1 MMDGKRILLIVSG
14 GIAAYKCP
22 DLVRRLRER
31 GLLVR
36 CLLTQGGAEFVTT
49 LALQAV
55 SEEKVYQNLFSLTDE
70 NEMCHIRLS
79 RASDLILVAPATA
92 NIIAK
97 MAHGQADDLATTTL
111 LANNKPVFIAP
122 AMNHYMYNHPAT
134 QANLALLI
142 ARGVTVIGPDEGNM
156 ACREFGMGRMSEPLE
171 IVDKLGSFF
180 STNLPLKG
188 KRALV
193 TSGPTF
199 EAIDPVR
206 FIGNR
211 SSGKQGHAI
220 ARALAALG
228 CQTTLISGPTQQ
240 TDPMGVCVVHVESAR
255 EMLSACETALPADI
269 AVCAAAVSDWRAESE
284 VGSKIKKTA
293 GTAPPNLKLTDNPD
307 ILATLS
313 KLVYKRPKL
322 VIGFAAE
329 TDDVISNATSKRQRK
344 ECDWIIANDVS
355 PHTGTFNGDTN
366 QVHLIRSGGVE
377 NWPEMSKIEVGKKLA
392 ERITAYF
399 EDDS

>member
-70 NEMCHIRLS
+70 NEMGHIRLS
-79 RASDLILVAPATA
+79 RESDLILVAPATA

-111 LANNKPVFIAP
+111 LANDKPVFIAP

-142 ARGVTVIGPDEGNM
+142 ARGVTVIGPDQGNM

-171 IVDKLGSFF
+171 IVDKLDSFF

-269 AVCAAAVSDWRAESE
+269 AVCAAAVSDWRVESE

-293 GTAPPNLKLTDNPD
+293 SKAPPDFKLTENPD

-313 KLVYKRPKL
+313 QLINKRPKL

-355 PHTGTFNGDTN
+355 PNTEIFNGDAN
-366 QVHLIRSGGVE
+366 QVHLITSGGVE
-377 NWPEMSKIEVGKKLA
+377 NWPKMSKIEVGKKLA
-392 ERITAYF
+392 ERIMAHF
-399 EDDS
+399 EDAS